1 MEGRKLAGTVLSVS
15 CRTLVFVLIVMLLY
29 LCGRTMFNFG
39 KAVFA
44 EEAVASADNA
54 VEVEVIIPRDYT
66 TSQDAQ
72 ILKDNGLINDT
83 NVFKA
88 QVILAEYSKKFIPGT
103 YKLNNAM
110 KPSEIMSALSTR
122 QDTKSED

>member
-66 TSQDAQ
+66 TSQVAQ
-72 ILKDNGLINDT
+72 ILKENGLINDT

-88 QVILAEYSKKFIPGT
+88 QVILTEYSKKFIPGT

>member
-1 MEGRKLAGTVLSVS
+1 MEGRKLAGTILSVS

-39 KAVFA
+39 KAVFN
-44 EEAVASADNA
+44 EEAMASANNS
-54 VEVEVIIPRDYT
+54 VEVEIMIPREYT
-66 TSQDAQ
+66 TSEVAK

-83 NVFKA
+83 IVFKA
-88 QVILAEYSKKFIPGT
+88 QVILSEYSNKFIPGT

-110 KPSEIMSALSTR
+110 KPSEIMAAISTK
-122 QDTKSED
+122 QDKESED

>member
-66 TSQDAQ
+66 TSQVAQ
-72 ILKDNGLINDT
+72 ILKDNGLINDI

-110 KPSEIMSALSTR
+110 KPSDR
-122 QDTKSED
+122 KSVV

>member
-54 VEVEVIIPRDYT
+54 VEVEVIIHVIILHPRLRRY
-66 TSQDAQ
+66 
-72 ILKDNGLINDT
+72 LKIT
-83 NVFKA
+83 V
-88 QVILAEYSKKFIPGT
+88 S
-103 YKLNNAM
+103 
-110 KPSEIMSALSTR
+110 
-122 QDTKSED
+122 

>member
-66 TSQDAQ
+66 TSQVAQ
-72 ILKDNGLINDT
+72 ILKDNGLINDI
-83 NVFKA
+83 NKA